1 MAFSFTEFY
10 TNFILNKLVSALII
24 FFLGFIFGKVA
35 GSLSKKIFEEI
46 ELNKRLK
53 NYWIA
58 RFNPEKLFSKTISV
72 IFYVITVFMAL
83 NKLGITSVVLNIIL
97 VFFALI
103 VISAFVLDVRDF
115 FPNIISWI
123 KIKKNHYYKVNDKI
137 KIHLAEGVVTRITPF
152 TTKITTK
159 TGDELYIK
167 NMAVLENLIVEK
179 NNKV

>member
-1 MAFSFTEFY
+1 MTFSFTDFY
-10 TNFILNKLVSALII
+10 TNFVLNKVVSALII

-35 GSLSKKIFEEI
+35 GSISKKVFEEI

-53 NYWIA
+53 NFWIV
-58 RFNPEKLFSKTISV
+58 RFNPEKLFSKTVSIV
-72 IFYVITVFMAL
+72 IYIITVFMTL
-83 NKLGITSVVLNIIL
+83 NKLGITGVVLKTIL
-97 VFFALI
+97 IFFALI
-103 VISAFVLDVRDF
+103 IVSAFVLDVRDF
-115 FPNIISWI
+115 LPNIISWI

-167 NMAVLENLIVEK
+167 NMAILENLIVEK